1 MKKLIISAILIA
13 GLNYTAKAQSTDP
26 MQISTAQ
33 KAALKAQEGDPL
45 VNGMPYSKWKAQVQA
60 ENKKNAEA
68 AAQAKANQKKEL
80 EKMNSV
86 KIQPM
91 ERLQNTKSEKEKENT
106 TSKK

>member
-1 MKKLIISAILIA
+1 MKKLIIAAILIA
-13 GLNYTAKAQSTDP
+13 GINNTAKAQSTDP
-26 MQISTAQ
+26 MQINTAQ

-45 VNGMPYSKWKAQVQA
+45 VNGMPYSQWKAQVQV
-60 ENKKNAEA
+60 ENKKKAEE

-80 EKMNSV
+80 ENMNSV

-91 ERLQNTKSEKEKENT
+91 ESLQNTKSEKKKENT

>member
-1 MKKLIISAILIA
+1 MNKLIIAAILIA
-13 GLNYTAKAQSTDP
+13 GISYTAKAQSTDL
-26 MQISTAQ
+26 MQVSPAQ

-68 AAQAKANQKKEL
+68 EAKAKAEQKKEL
-80 EKMNSV
+80 EKMNSM

-91 ERLQNTKSEKEKENT
+91 DSKQNTKSEEKTE
-106 TSKK
+106 SKK

>member
-1 MKKLIISAILIA
+1 MS
-13 GLNYTAKAQSTDP
+13 P
-26 MQISTAQ
+26 AQ

-45 VNGMPYSKWKAQVQA
+45 VNGMPYNKLKAQVQA

-68 AAQAKANQKKEL
+68 EAKAKAEQKKEL

-91 ERLQNTKSEKEKENT
+91 ESLQNNKSEKKIENT
-106 TSKK
+106 TSEK

>member
-1 MKKLIISAILIA
+1 
-13 GLNYTAKAQSTDP
+13 
-26 MQISTAQ
+26 MQISPAQ

-60 ENKKNAEA
+60 ENKINAEA
-68 AAQAKANQKKEL
+68 EAKAKAKAEQKKEM

-86 KIQPM
+86 NIQPL
-91 ERLQNTKSEKEKENT
+91 ESLQNNKSEKKKENN